1 MIFIF
6 DNGQLQR
13 SISIMKDP
21 VVTVVTLGVVPEGLA
36 AASAAIEALTAR
48 LAAAQAR
55 AVPLISVVAP
65 AAADPVSVQSAVE
78 VSVRGGDH
86 AAVAA
91 QGVDDLGQS
100 GFGVTESATS
110 YSTGDALAAAS
121 YLSAGR

>member
-1 MIFIF
+1 M
-6 DNGQLQR
+6 
-13 SISIMKDP
+13 
-21 VVTVVTLGVVPEGLA
+21 TLGVVPEGLA